1 MLLLIAA
8 STCPNE
14 FSHLGWGWTSCCHG
28 FGFSRP
34 APLPSWRRLLRRND
48 NVRVHIAEAAEAEV
62 HVGVSPSAWAAD
74 EDLTK
79 INDSGVNRS
88 NNIESGEQQ
97 EQLQKLQQPQ
107 QQRQPPQTQ
116 KESSTP
122 SRSSCADGLPLLP
135 IDEASLRR
143 ASQDTLLP
151 SSPPLTFEKY
161 LTMTTKRVPVE
172 IRFQSGTIGQQ
183 LRPFVLTVAK
193 KVKARYPD
201 VVVQRTD
208 LGDAPPGDPSL
219 PAFEVLVDG
228 RAVVGK
234 AEMVDLTGGGGFS
247 VYVSMGEIDQAIT
260 KARRKRRPSTT
271 YSQQGEEAGNGEKG
285 VSAIRL
291 EVLRA
296 RQQQQQRRNS
306 ADNHWD

>member
-1 MLLLIAA
+1 
-8 STCPNE
+8 
-14 FSHLGWGWTSCCHG
+14 
-28 FGFSRP
+28 
-34 APLPSWRRLLRRND
+34 
-48 NVRVHIAEAAEAEV
+48 VHI
-62 HVGVSPSAWAAD
+62 GVSPSAWAAD

-79 INDSGVNRS
+79 RNTSSGENRN
-88 NNIESGEQQ
+88 NNIETGEQQ
-97 EQLQKLQQPQ
+97 GQLQKLQLELQQPHQQQQSPQ
-107 QQRQPPQTQ
+107 QSQTEPP
-116 KESSTP
+116 P
-122 SRSSCADGLPLLP
+122 SRPSCTDGLPLLP

-161 LTMTTKRVPVE
+161 LAMTTKRVPVE

-296 RQQQQQRRNS
+296 RQQQEQQRRNS